1 MTENRSPG
9 ALPIL
14 PLSELTSLRTF
25 CERYG
30 KLSLVCMK
38 LGIQCSFIV
47 IILSESEVYVLDTSN
62 SNVDTVTKIK
72 KKCCKPFF
80 PTHSLMPLHFKS

>member
-9 ALPIL
+9 ALTIL

-30 KLSLVCMK
+30 KLSVVGMK
-38 LGIQCSFIV
+38 LGIQCTFII
-47 IILSESEVYVLDTSN
+47 IILSESEVYILDALS

-72 KKCCKPFF
+72 KNIVNLFF
-80 PTHSLMPLHFKS
+80 SLTV